1 MIDILA
7 YLHVYPWI
15 SMVIICSYPLASFDI
30 RLIYPFASFR
40 IRLQFFIRDLLACLL
55 KPLPVRSVSNR
66 VFT

>member
-1 MIDILA
+1 
-7 YLHVYPWI
+7 
-15 SMVIICSYPLASFDI
+15 MVIICSYPLASFDI